1 MNYISLA
8 LYLHTQYR
16 LKSNRRHT
24 YVPNWKTTVKKM
36 VRNGA
41 LRPCDFGLA
50 CYKETSFSSHW
61 EEIILMSL
69 KWVKTYSKG
78 VVPIYALPRA
88 LLLPAR
94 SPLGCMVW
102 LPILV
107 PCLLPAPPDAVCLW
121 VSELL
126 NFYKLQFH
134 HLQHRDSSTHFVI

>member
-1 MNYISLA
+1 MGAMNYISLA

-24 YVPNWKTTVKKM
+24 YVPNWKTTMKKM

-41 LRPCDFGLA
+41 LGPCDFGFA

-69 KWVKTYSKG
+69 KWVKFYSKG
-78 VVPIYALPRA
+78 VVPISALPWA
-88 LLLPAR
+88 LLFPAR
-94 SPLGCMVW
+94 SPLGCMVCP
-102 LPILV
+102 PILV

-126 NFYKLQFH
+126 NFCKLQLH
-134 HLQHRDSSTHFVI
+134 HV